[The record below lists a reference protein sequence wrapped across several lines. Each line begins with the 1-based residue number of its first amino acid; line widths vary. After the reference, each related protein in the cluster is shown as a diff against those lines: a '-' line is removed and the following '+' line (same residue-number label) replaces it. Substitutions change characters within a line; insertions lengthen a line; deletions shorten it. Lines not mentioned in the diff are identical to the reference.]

1 MNEPSRGPSTTP
13 LGALRALAAL
23 RRGIALYPS
32 GHVIIDQNATHLERE
47 VIRVIDEYGRFRVE
61 VVVGTA
67 HLDGYPFRLESQA
80 NQGII
85 GELVRA
91 GVDCIQIDPGVDR
104 AELVRAAELL
114 NDLLEGRV
122 RPSGLGQA
130 LDDRDIRSVTFTR
143 LLPIGDRRGGGHQW
157 PSAPAEIHD
166 SSYREV
172 LGVAEDVLETIF
184 AGTTELNV
192 GKVKNLRDAVMAMIA
207 GGTDPF
213 REIMAVKQYEN
224 YTYCHS
230 VNVASLSVLL
240 GRRVGLDDAT
250 IEMLAEGALLH
261 DVGKRGVPVEILN
274 KAGPLDQREWRVI
287 KRHPVLGAEILAAA
301 GGFSRVTPTIALEHH
316 REFGGG
322 GYPDLGEL
330 SPHPISQ
337 IVAVADTYEALTGAR
352 SYRDPLCPDEA
363 CLILARM
370 AGRKLN
376 PALVR
381 AFVSMITFFP
391 VGCVVRL
398 STGEVG
404 VVVETRE
411 SEPLHPIIAV
421 VTEEASDATAQSRI
435 DTASRDEA
443 GAYLRH
449 VVETL
454 PTSPPRVEAVGERG
468 SPRRKASPS
477 VTTAS

>member
-1 MNEPSRGPSTTP
+1 
-13 LGALRALAAL
+13 
-23 RRGIALYPS
+23 
-32 GHVIIDQNATHLERE
+32 
-47 VIRVIDEYGRFRVE
+47 
-61 VVVGTA
+61 
-67 HLDGYPFRLESQA
+67 
-80 NQGII
+80 
-85 GELVRA
+85 
-91 GVDCIQIDPGVDR
+91 
-104 AELVRAAELL
+104 
-114 NDLLEGRV
+114 
-122 RPSGLGQA
+122 
-130 LDDRDIRSVTFTR
+130 
-143 LLPIGDRRGGGHQW
+143 
-157 PSAPAEIHD
+157 
-166 SSYREV
+166 
-172 LGVAEDVLETIF
+172 
-184 AGTTELNV
+184 
-192 GKVKNLRDAVMAMIA
+192 
-207 GGTDPF
+207 
-213 REIMAVKQYEN
+213 MAVKQYEN

-301 GGFSRVTPTIALEHH
+301 GGFSPVTPTIALEHH